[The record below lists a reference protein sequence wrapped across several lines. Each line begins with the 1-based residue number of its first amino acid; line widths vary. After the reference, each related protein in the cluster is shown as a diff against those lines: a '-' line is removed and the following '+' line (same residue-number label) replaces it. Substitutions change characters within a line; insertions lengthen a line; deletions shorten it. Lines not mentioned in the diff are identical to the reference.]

1 MLDGKLHDY
10 MYEDKNNESLLGNIY
25 KGKVVNILP
34 GMDAAFI
41 EIGLKKNAYLYK
53 DDLLSDKFLKEKNL
67 TKKEASNIN
76 KVLKKGEEI
85 LVQISREPIGEKNI
99 SVTTDI
105 SLPGKYMALIPKS
118 IEVNISKKIKDVEE
132 KNRLKEIGKRIMTN
146 SNGMILRTF
155 AENISEEEI
164 EKEYKLLSALY
175 KQIEQ
180 EFSYS
185 YAPKLLYKSNS
196 LVEKIFMDY
205 VDTTVDEIYVE
216 DKKTKSEIENL
227 IKNYN
232 KINELKNVKVI
243 ESNNIFEMFNIQN
256 QIDMLFDRK
265 VELDNGGSIFIDITE
280 AMTVIDVNSGKFIGS
295 DNMEETALT
304 LNLSALDEIARQIKL
319 RNLSGII
326 IVDFIDIKK
335 QENIYLLIEKAKQI
349 FKLDK
354 AKTNVVDMTKLNL
367 MEITRKKDK
376 ENFYNLMTKE
386 CDHCKGSGRISS
398 KVQVILKIEGIIRKI
413 KRNTSC
419 EAVILSVGSILYNKI
434 TESCDDIIKDIET
447 TYKIKIYLSERKEIL
462 TEDII
467 VEKMGKSEYIN
478 SILADL
484 NKL

>member
-1 MLDGKLHDY
+1 
-10 MYEDKNNESLLGNIY
+10 MYEDKQNESLLGNIY

-53 DDLLSDKFLKEKNL
+53 DDLLSDKFLKEKKMS
-67 TKKEASNIN
+67 KKEAANIN
-76 KVLKKGEEI
+76 KILKKGEEI

-118 IEVNISKKIKDVEE
+118 IEVNVSKKIRNVDE
-132 KNRLKEIGKRIMTN
+132 KNRLKEIGKTIM
-146 SNGMILRTF
+146 SDGNGMILRTF

-180 EFSYS
+180 EYNYS

-196 LVEKIFMDY
+196 LVEKIFLDY
-205 VDTTVDEIYVE
+205 VDSTVDEIYVE
-216 DKKTKSEIENL
+216 DKKTKAEIENL
-227 IKNYN
+227 IKSYN
-232 KINELKNVKVI
+232 KLNELKNVKVV
-243 ESNNIFEMFNIQN
+243 ESTNIFEMFNIQN

-265 VELDNGGSIFIDITE
+265 VELQNGGSIFIDVTE
-280 AMTVIDVNSGKFIGS
+280 AMTVIDVNSGKFIGN

-304 LNLSALDEIARQIKL
+304 LNLAALNEIARQIKL

-326 IVDFIDIKK
+326 IIDFIDIKK
-335 QENIYLLIEKAKQI
+335 QENINLLLDTAKQI
-349 FKLDK
+349 FKSDK

-386 CDHCKGSGRISS
+386 CDHCKGSGKISS
-398 KVQVILKIEGIIRKI
+398 KIQVILKIEGIVRKI
-413 KRNTSC
+413 KINTSC
-419 EAVILSVGSILYNKI
+419 EAVIISVGSILYTKI
-434 TESCDDIIKDIET
+434 MEQCEEILRDIESA
-447 TYKIKIYLSERKEIL
+447 YKIKIYLKENKEIL
-462 TEDII
+462 TEEII
-467 VEKMGKSEYIN
+467 IEKMGKLDYIN
-478 SILADL
+478 SIL
-484 NKL
+484 

>member
-1 MLDGKLHDY
+1 
-10 MYEDKNNESLLGNIY
+10 MYEDKQNESLLGNIY

-53 DDLLSDKFLKEKNL
+53 DDLLSDKFLKEKKIS
-67 TKKEASNIN
+67 KKEAANIN
-76 KVLKKGEEI
+76 KILKKGEEI

-118 IEVNISKKIKDVEE
+118 IEVNVSKKIRNVEE
-132 KNRLKEIGKRIMTN
+132 KNRLKELGKTIM
-146 SNGMILRTF
+146 SDGNGMILRTF

-180 EFSYS
+180 EYNYS

-196 LVEKIFMDY
+196 LVEKIFLDY
-205 VDTTVDEIYVE
+205 VDSTVDEIYVE
-216 DKKTKSEIENL
+216 DKKTKAEIENL
-227 IKNYN
+227 IKSYN
-232 KINELKNVKVI
+232 KLNELKNVKVI
-243 ESNNIFEMFNIQN
+243 ESTNIFEMFNIQN
-256 QIDMLFDRK
+256 QIDMLFDRR
-265 VELDNGGSIFIDITE
+265 VELQNGGSIFIDVTE
-280 AMTVIDVNSGKFIGS
+280 AMTVIDVNSGKFIGN

-304 LNLSALDEIARQIKL
+304 LNLAALQEIARQIKL

-326 IVDFIDIKK
+326 IIDFIDIKK
-335 QENIYLLIEKAKQI
+335 QDNINLLLDTAKQI
-349 FKLDK
+349 FKSDK

-386 CDHCKGSGRISS
+386 CDHCKGSGKISS
-398 KVQVILKIEGIIRKI
+398 KIQVILKIEGIVRKI
-413 KRNTSC
+413 KINTSC
-419 EAVILSVGSILYNKI
+419 EAVIISVGSILYTKI
-434 TESCDDIIKDIET
+434 MEQCEEIIKDIGDS
-447 TYKIKIYLSERKEIL
+447 YKIKIYLKENKEIL
-462 TEDII
+462 TEEII
-467 VEKMGKSEYIN
+467 IEKMGKLDYIN
-478 SILADL
+478 SIL
-484 NKL
+484 